1 MELAYMQIFRDKKDT
16 LLRIGDVSRGV
27 LIGALVEYAF
37 DGVDPEPLS
46 DPVADA
52 LWPIFRDMVDQS
64 RRSLEM
70 KSNARKGKAASVSE
84 DNQSKSNGN
93 QNVSESNHSESQ
105 PDQNVSDGNQNI
117 SDGNQNESNSHIIK
131 ESRIK
136 NQESRTTRSNEREAR
151 ARKAAPDVLSSL
163 APEVQAAFR
172 DFVAMRVKMRKPM
185 TDRAIALAVGKL
197 LEVAG
202 DDPSAQVAA
211 INRTIEHGWQTF
223 YPDDR
228 PAQTARSG
236 TLQPVKRVNAQ
247 QYSQREYTTDQLDG
261 LFEVL
266 S

>member
-37 DGVDPEPLS
+37 DGVEPEHLS

-64 RRSLEM
+64 RRSLAI

-84 DNQSKSNGN
+84 DNQSESDDN

-117 SDGNQNESNSHIIK
+117 SDGNHNESNGHIIK

-163 APEVQAAFR
+163 APEVQTAFR

-202 DDPSAQVAA
+202 NDPAQQVAA

-247 QYSQREYTTDQLDG
+247 QYSQREYTNEQLDG

>member
-37 DGVDPEPLS
+37 DGVEPEHLS

-84 DNQSKSNGN
+84 DNQS
-93 QNVSESNHSESQ
+93 E
-105 PDQNVSDGNQNI
+105 
-117 SDGNQNESNSHIIK
+117 SDGNQNESNGHIIK

-202 DDPSAQVAA
+202 NDPTAQVAA

>member
-27 LIGALVEYAF
+27 LIGALVEYAV
-37 DGVDPEPLS
+37 DGVEPEHLS

-52 LWPIFRDMVDQS
+52 LWPIFRDMIDQS

-70 KSNARKGKAASVSE
+70 KSNARKGKAASASE
-84 DNQSKSNGN
+84 DNQTESDGN
-93 QNVSESNHSESQ
+93 QNVSESTRSESQ
-105 PDQNVSDGNQNI
+105 P
-117 SDGNQNESNSHIIK
+117 NQNESNGHIIK

-151 ARKAAPDVLSSL
+151 ARKPAPDVLSSL
-163 APEVQAAFR
+163 APEVQTAFR

-202 DDPSAQVAA
+202 NDPAAQVAA

-236 TLQPVKRVNAQ
+236 TIHPIKRVNAQ
-247 QYSQREYTTDQLDG
+247 QYTQREYTTEELDN
-261 LFEVL
+261 LFEEL
-266 S
+266 

>member
-37 DGVDPEPLS
+37 DGVEPEHLS

-52 LWPIFRDMVDQS
+52 LWPIFRDMVDHS

-84 DNQSKSNGN
+84 DNQSESDDN

-105 PDQNVSDGNQNI
+105 PDQNVSDGNQN
-117 SDGNQNESNSHIIK
+117 ESNGHIIK

-202 DDPSAQVAA
+202 NDPTAQVAA

>member
-1 MELAYMQIFRDKKDT
+1 MGLAYLQIFQDKQE
-16 LLRIGDVSRGV
+16 LLSPFTREEKGE
-27 LIGALVEYAF
+27 LLEAMMMYAF
-37 DGVDPEPLS
+37 QGQEIELETNARYIW
-46 DPVADA
+46 PV
-52 LWPIFRDMVDQS
+52 FRQMIDQS
-64 RRSLEM
+64 CKAFET
-70 KSNARKGKAASVSE
+70 KSNARKGKANQTESNHIKTYQSE
-84 DNQSKSNGN
+84 
-93 QNVSESNHSESQ
+93 SESNQSESNEIK
-105 PDQNVSDGNQNI
+105 PNQT
-117 SDGNQNESNSHIIK
+117 ESNGPINQ

-211 INRTIEHGWQTF
+211 INRTIEYGWQTF

-247 QYSQREYTTDQLDG
+247 QYSQREYTNEQLDG

>member
-37 DGVDPEPLS
+37 DGVEPENLS

-84 DNQSKSNGN
+84 DNQSESDDN

-105 PDQNVSDGNQNI
+105 PDQNVSDGNQN
-117 SDGNQNESNSHIIK
+117 ESNGHIIK

-151 ARKAAPDVLSSL
+151 ARKAAPDALSSL

-202 DDPSAQVAA
+202 NDPTAQVAA

-228 PAQTARSG
+228 RQTS
-236 TLQPVKRVNAQ
+236 Q
-247 QYSQREYTTDQLDG
+247 QTRAAPDTNNIFLKMLVEEGQHEQTG
-261 LFEVL
+261 HA
-266 S
+266 

>member
-37 DGVDPEPLS
+37 DGVEPEHLS

-52 LWPIFRDMVDQS
+52 LWPIFRDMIDQS

-70 KSNARKGKAASVSE
+70 KSNARKGKAASASE
-84 DNQSKSNGN
+84 DNQT
-93 QNVSESNHSESQ
+93 E
-105 PDQNVSDGNQNI
+105 SDGNQNA
-117 SDGNQNESNSHIIK
+117 SESNRSESQPNQNESNGHIIK

-136 NQESRTTRSNEREAR
+136 NQESRTTRSNEREGR
-151 ARKAAPDVLSSL
+151 ARKPAPDVLSSL

-236 TLQPVKRVNAQ
+236 TIHPIKRVNAQ
-247 QYSQREYTTDQLDG
+247 QYTQREYTTEELDN
-261 LFEVL
+261 LFEEL
-266 S
+266 

>member
-37 DGVDPEPLS
+37 DGVEPEHLS

-52 LWPIFRDMVDQS
+52 LWPIFRDMIDQS

-70 KSNARKGKAASVSE
+70 KSNARKGKAASASE
-84 DNQSKSNGN
+84 DNQIESDGN
-93 QNVSESNHSESQ
+93 QNVSESNRSESQ
-105 PDQNVSDGNQNI
+105 PDQRGSDSNQNK
-117 SDGNQNESNSHIIK
+117 SNGHIIK

-151 ARKAAPDVLSSL
+151 ARKPAPNVLSSL
-163 APEVQAAFR
+163 APEVQTAFR

-211 INRTIEHGWQTF
+211 INRTIEYGWQTF

-247 QYSQREYTTDQLDG
+247 QYSQREYTNEQLDG

>member
-37 DGVDPEPLS
+37 DGVEPEHLS

-52 LWPIFRDMVDQS
+52 LWPIFRDMIDQS

-70 KSNARKGKAASVSE
+70 KSNARKGKAASASE
-84 DNQSKSNGN
+84 DNQTESDGN
-93 QNVSESNHSESQ
+93 QNVSESNRSESQ
-105 PDQNVSDGNQNI
+105 PDQRGSD
-117 SDGNQNESNSHIIK
+117 SNQNESNGHIIK

-211 INRTIEHGWQTF
+211 INRTIEYGWQTF

-247 QYSQREYTTDQLDG
+247 QYSQREYTNEQLDG

>member
-37 DGVDPEPLS
+37 DGFEPEHLS

-70 KSNARKGKAASVSE
+70 KSNARKGKIASVSE
-84 DNQSKSNGN
+84 DNQSKSNDN

-105 PDQNVSDGNQNI
+105 PDQRG
-117 SDGNQNESNSHIIK
+117 SDGNQNESNGHIIK

-247 QYSQREYTTDQLDG
+247 QYSQREYTNEQLDG

>member
-37 DGVDPEPLS
+37 DGVEPEHLP

-52 LWPIFRDMVDQS
+52 LWPIFRDMIDQS

-70 KSNARKGKAASVSE
+70 KSNARKGKAASASE
-84 DNQSKSNGN
+84 DNQTESGGN
-93 QNVSESNHSESQ
+93 QNVSESNRSESQ
-105 PDQNVSDGNQNI
+105 P
-117 SDGNQNESNSHIIK
+117 NQNESNGHIIK

-151 ARKAAPDVLSSL
+151 ARKPAPDVLSSL
-163 APEVQAAFR
+163 APEVQTAFR

-202 DDPSAQVAA
+202 NDPAAQVAA

-236 TLQPVKRVNAQ
+236 TIHPIKRVNAQ
-247 QYSQREYTTDQLDG
+247 QYTQREYTTEELDN
-261 LFEVL
+261 LFEEL
-266 S
+266 

>member
-37 DGVDPEPLS
+37 DGVEPEHLS

-84 DNQSKSNGN
+84 DNQSESDDN
-93 QNVSESNHSESQ
+93 QNVSENNHSESQ
-105 PDQNVSDGNQNI
+105 PNQNE
-117 SDGNQNESNSHIIK
+117 SDNNQNESNDHIIK

-172 DFVAMRVKMRKPM
+172 DFMAMRVKMRKPM

-202 DDPSAQVAA
+202 NDPSAQVAA